1 MAASDVLPP
10 LRTSRA
16 FRWAVGVGLGVVAA
30 LSLVLLFM
38 LAQATGN
45 RELYER
51 YYAVLF
57 ALNVALASL
66 LLAVIVWLVL
76 RMAVRLRRG
85 KFGSRLLVK
94 LAAIF
99 ALVGLLPGVLIYVV
113 SYQFVNRSIES

>member
-57 ALNVALASL
+57 ALNVALATL

-76 RMAVRLRRG
+76 RMAVRAG
-85 KFGSRLLVK
+85 
-94 LAAIF
+94 
-99 ALVGLLPGVLIYVV
+99 
-113 SYQFVNRSIES
+113 

>member
-1 MAASDVLPP
+1 MSPPFLAARPW
-10 LRTSRA
+10 
-16 FRWAVGVGLGVVAA
+16 RWAVGICLGVVAA

-57 ALNVALASL
+57 TLNVALASL

-76 RMAVRLRRG
+76 RMAVWCQWIPAHT
-85 KFGSRLLVK
+85 S
-94 LAAIF
+94 
-99 ALVGLLPGVLIYVV
+99 
-113 SYQFVNRSIES
+113 

>member
-51 YYAVLF
+51 YYAVC
-57 ALNVALASL
+57 SH
-66 LLAVIVWLVL
+66 
-76 RMAVRLRRG
+76 
-85 KFGSRLLVK
+85 
-94 LAAIF
+94 
-99 ALVGLLPGVLIYVV
+99 
-113 SYQFVNRSIES
+113 